1 MGFDIS
7 SENDIFITR
16 GDSAEFEIVLF
27 SDDDE
32 PYVCQDGD
40 VIEFTMKRFLTD
52 RTALINKIIPTNT
65 LVLLLL
71 PDDTKDLNIG
81 EYHYDISLTNGQY
94 KNAFVESRRFFVLPK
109 V

>member
-1 MGFDIS
+1 MSFDIS
-7 SENDIFITR
+7 SEDDIFITR

-52 RTALINKIIPTNT
+52 RTVLINKIIPTNT
-65 LVLLLL
+65 LVLLLV
-71 PDDTKDLNIG
+71 PDDTEDLNIG

-94 KNAFVESRRFFVLPK
+94 KNTFIENRRFIVLPK